1 MSFNRYLKSVFPV
14 VDETVILDTLCSSEN
29 NVHKASETLMTM
41 GFMKKADYPYKCS
54 LKKEESYSSEKELKH
69 DHIYIP
75 LHGDSS
81 PKMKPYEE
89 KMKSNFIN
97 VEFDCI
103 CFCS

>member
-1 MSFNRYLKSVFPV
+1 MFFNRYLKSVFPV

-41 GFMKKADYPYKCS
+41 GFMKKTDFPYKCS

-75 LHGDSS
+75 LHGDSL
-81 PKMKPYEE
+81 PKMKSYEE
-89 KMKSNFIN
+89 KMKSNF
-97 VEFDCI
+97 
-103 CFCS
+103 S